1 MCAGCASRAN
11 TRSDDTFPS
20 VYESV
25 KPSVVLIS
33 LRVPP
38 SDLPKAKVKPKD
50 FVDGFGTGFV
60 VSSGAWGSDIV
71 TDAHVI
77 EDGRDLH
84 ATIDERRKVEV
95 RVVAVNDD
103 DDLALLRTT
112 VRLPALHLGHSATIV
127 PGEAVGLAGFP
138 IPDAFADEGLG
149 TATSVKAGR
158 VSSVRKDAIE
168 LDLNII
174 PGESG
179 GPIFD
184 AQTGDVIGIAESRFD
199 EERAI
204 GFATPI
210 DAVRRFAQKH
220 AKDFE

>member
-1 MCAGCASRAN
+1 MYG
-11 TRSDDTFPS
+11 S
-20 VYESV
+20 VR
-25 KPSVVLIS
+25 PSVVLITM
-33 LRVPP
+33 RVPP
-38 SDLPKAKVKPKD
+38 SAAPKGKAQSKN

-60 VSSGAWGSDIV
+60 VASGAWGSDIV

-84 ATIDERRKVEV
+84 VTIDERRKVPASV
-95 RVVAVNDD
+95 IAVDQD
-103 DDLALLRTT
+103 ADLALLRIA
-112 VRLPALHLGHSATIV
+112 VRLAPLHLGHDADV
-127 PGEAVGLAGFP
+127 VAGQAVGVAGFP
-138 IPDAFADEGLG
+138 IPDAFQDEGLG

-184 AQTGDVIGIAESRFD
+184 AQTGVVIGIAESRFD

-204 GFATPI
+204 GFATPV
-210 DAVRRFAQKH
+210 DAVRRFAVKH
-220 AKDFE
+220 ARDFK